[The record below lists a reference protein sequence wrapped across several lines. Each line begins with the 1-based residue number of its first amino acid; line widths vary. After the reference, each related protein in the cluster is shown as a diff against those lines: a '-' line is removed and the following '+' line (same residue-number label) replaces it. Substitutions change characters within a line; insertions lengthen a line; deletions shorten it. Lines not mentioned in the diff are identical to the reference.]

1 MGSAGCRA
9 ARLKS
14 QSANWPRATQ
24 SPPSS
29 APSRGRRSAQE
40 LGSISSSAE
49 TARLCWLELGAV
61 PQHGMHDNGETT
73 GKRDLRLAHCRS
85 LSDREGPLLELQR
98 PLVAGQQDVSRL
110 VEERTNAAIAAL
122 GDAAGVINLA
132 CCNISR

>member
-29 APSRGRRSAQE
+29 APSRGRRSARE
-40 LGSISSSAE
+40 LGSISYSAE

-61 PQHGMHDNGETT
+61 PQHGMHDNGETA
-73 GKRDLRLAHCRS
+73 GERDARLAHRGS
-85 LSDREGPLLELQR
+85 SRDRECPVLELQR
-98 PLVAGQQDVSRL
+98 PLVARQHDVGGL
-110 VEERTNAAIAAL
+110 VEERANAAIAAL
-122 GDAAGVINLA
+122 GDAAGVVDLA
-132 CCNISR
+132 